1 MLRPSRPAPSS
12 SHRAARAA
20 KLLGLGPLA
29 VALGVTLV
37 VLASGCPGSLEN
49 KDQFGFGGSGGTGG
63 AAGCGDVPTAI
74 LGPRCATANCHDS
87 DAPVASLDLTPD
99 AGLVDRIRDVDAVG
113 MTCGAFKVFDTAA
126 PAESLLYTKCVEPVP
141 CGSKMP
147 IGGDV
152 FTSAQAECILEW
164 LETL

>member
-1 MLRPSRPAPSS
+1 MRRFASPRSS
-12 SHRAARAA
+12 SDRAARAA
-20 KLLGLGPLA
+20 KILGLGPLA
-29 VALGVTLV
+29 LGLGVTLMV
-37 VLASGCPGSLEN
+37 AASGCPGSLEN
-49 KDQFGFGGSGGTGG
+49 KDQFGFGGGGTGG

-74 LGPRCATANCHDS
+74 LGPRCATANCHDA

-99 AGLVDRIRDVDAVG
+99 AGLVDRIRDVDAEG
-113 MTCGAFKVFDTAA
+113 MTCGAFKIFDSAA

-152 FTSAQAECILEW
+152 FTSAQADCILEW